1 MGFSEL
7 ARRHV
12 LVGAACVLVLLGL
25 NVYISLRLFG
35 CEYTGYSHSVEGNFI
50 GQSRLRAEHPGQ
62 LDWWPFWSAGMP
74 LQHTYFPLLPA
85 AVAGVARLTGWSAA
99 LSYHAVC
106 ALLYSLGPVAMFLMA
121 WGMSRK
127 PGYSFWAA
135 LAYSLVSPA
144 ALLFPLTREDIRSGW
159 NAWRL
164 HLLAYWGESPHIA
177 ALTLVPLA
185 LLFVHLSLRDR
196 RLVWYLA
203 AGISMAAVALTNS
216 FGTVALALGVVALI
230 STQNQKSFWK
240 DLGLIAAIGAVAY
253 VWISPW
259 LPPSVLHSMWVNS
272 PTSGGDYRFT
282 LRTLAALVA
291 EAILFVLLWLWA
303 RRTQQPAHLRFFVF
317 FAVLMSAIPVLGAF
331 AHWNVVPQPH
341 RYQPDMEMAVC
352 WAAVFALQPLADR
365 LPRKARVAVALLLL
379 SLAVRQTIV
388 YQRFARKLIQ
398 PVDVTQMFE
407 YQTAKWFDEHFH
419 DRRVMATGSC
429 SLWLNAFVDTPQ
441 LSGGQDPFAMN
452 RMQLIAV
459 FITYSSEGAGNRD
472 GEIATLWLKAFGVH
486 AINVSGPHGREHYK
500 AVANSR
506 KFEGLLP
513 VLWREGEDTIYGVP
527 QRSDSLTHVIP
538 ASAVVTR
545 VPLHGVDVE
554 PIRPYVAALEDAS
567 LPPAEIRWDNFSSG
581 RIQTTLRPGQVISV
595 QITYHPGWHAQVNG
609 VRQTVIRDG
618 LGLMVVKP
626 DCSGPCAIDLS
637 FDGGAEYH
645 AMRVAN
651 ALVVLGVG
659 LWLVIGRFSR
669 KERQRDA
676 T

>member
-1 MGFSEL
+1 MEFREL

-12 LVGAACVLVLLGL
+12 LVGTACVLVLFGL
-25 NVYISLRLFG
+25 NVYVSLRLFG
-35 CEYTGYSHSVEGNFI
+35 CEYTGYPHSVEGNFI
-50 GQSRLRAEHPGQ
+50 GMSRLLAEHPGQ

-74 LQHTYFPLLPA
+74 VQHTYFPLLPA
-85 AVAGVARLTGWSAA
+85 SVAGVARLTGWSAA
-99 LSYHAVC
+99 RAYHVVC
-106 ALLYSLGPVAMFLMA
+106 ALLYCLGPVAMFLMA

-127 PGYSFWAA
+127 PGYSFGAA

-164 HLLAYWGESPHIA
+164 HLLAYWGEGPHIA
-177 ALTLVPLA
+177 ALALVPLG
-185 LLFVHLSLRDR
+185 LLAVHLALRYR
-196 RLVWYLA
+196 RPVWYVATGAL
-203 AGISMAAVALTNS
+203 MAAVALTNS
-216 FGTVALALGVVALI
+216 FGTVTLALGVVALVA
-230 STQNQKSFWK
+230 TQNQNSFWK
-240 DLGLIAAIGAVAY
+240 DLGLMAAIGVVAY
-253 VWISPW
+253 VGISPW
-259 LPPSVLHSMWVNS
+259 LPPSVLHALWVNS

-282 LRTLAALVA
+282 LRSLAALGI
-291 EAILFVLLWLWA
+291 EAALFALLWLWA

-331 AHWNVVPQPH
+331 AHCNVVPQPH
-341 RYQPDMEMAVC
+341 RYQPDMEMAIC
-352 WAAVFALQPLADR
+352 LAAVFTLQPLADR
-365 LPRKARVAVALLLL
+365 LPRKARVALALLLVA
-379 SLAVRQTIV
+379 LAVRQTIV
-388 YQRFARKLIQ
+388 YRRFARKLIQ

-407 YQTAKWFDEHFH
+407 YQTAKWFERHFH

-459 FITYSSEGAGNRD
+459 FITYSSEGAGNQD

-513 VLWREGEDTIYGVP
+513 VLWREGDDTIYGIP
-527 QRSDSLTHVIP
+527 QRSDSLAHVIP

-545 VPLHGVDVE
+545 VPIHGVDVE
-554 PIRPYVAALEDAS
+554 PLRPYVAALDDAS
-567 LPPAEIRWDNFSSG
+567 LPPAGMRWDNFSSG
-581 RIQTTLRPGQVISV
+581 RIQTELRPGQVVSV
-595 QITYHPGWHAQVNG
+595 QITYHPGWQAHVNG
-609 VRQTVIRDG
+609 VRQPVVRDG
-618 LGLMVVKP
+618 LGMMVVKP
-626 DCSGPCAIDLS
+626 ECTGACTIDLS
-637 FDGGAEYH
+637 FDGGAEYK
-645 AMRVAN
+645 AVRVASWM
-651 ALVVLGVG
+651 AVLGVG
-659 LWLVIGRFSR
+659 LWLARRRFR
-669 KERQRDA
+669 A